1 MTDDKILKGV
11 VRGLGQLGMET
22 IEKASNEGQKIVESI
37 ITGKELLGL
46 ERTMTDAQLE
56 QNKQE
61 EKVKSQQEINKL
73 KGEMGQNRQENK
85 KDSPS
90 SCSGETSAERGR
102 NLEDEITQ
110 LRRQREKQTEEKE
123 KYYEQQKEK
132 QRQQRE
138 RQQAEYNDLTAE
150 STNPSKQKKSR
161 GSAFVNKKKHKPD
174 PDQTSATQEFK
185 GGKID

>member
-1 MTDDKILKGV
+1 MGDNKILKGV

-22 IEKASNEGQKIVESI
+22 VEKASQEGQKIVESI

-56 QNKQE
+56 QNKQQ
-61 EKVKSQQEINKL
+61 EKIKNQQEINKL
-73 KGEMGQNRQENK
+73 KGEMNGE
-85 KDSPS
+85 KDSKS
-90 SCSGETSAERGR
+90 NEKKTKERPR
-102 NLEDEITQ
+102 NLEEEITQ
-110 LRRQREKQTEEKE
+110 LRRQLEKQEEEKE
-123 KYYEQQKEK
+123 KFYEQQREK
-132 QRQQRE
+132 QKKE
-138 RQQAEYNDLTAE
+138 SEKQQAEYIDLTAE

-174 PDQTSATQEFK
+174 TDQTSATQEFNK

>member
-1 MTDDKILKGV
+1 MADDKILKGV
-11 VRGLGQLGMET
+11 VKGLGQLGVET
-22 IEKASNEGQKIVESI
+22 LENASKEGQNILESV

-56 QNKQE
+56 QKRQQE
-61 EKVKSQQEINKL
+61 KIKSQQEINEL
-73 KGEMGQNRQENK
+73 RGEVSGK
-85 KDSPS
+85 KDGNSNQQK
-90 SCSGETSAERGR
+90 TKERPR

-110 LRRQREKQTEEKE
+110 LRRQLEKQAEEKE
-123 KYYEQQKEK
+123 KYYEQQREK
-132 QRQQRE
+132 QRQE
-138 RQQAEYNDLTAE
+138 KEKEQAEYIDLTVE

-174 PDQTSATQEFK
+174 MTQTSATQEFK

>member
-11 VRGLGQLGMET
+11 VKGLGQLGMET
-22 IEKASNEGQKIVESI
+22 LEKASEEGQKIVESI

-46 ERTMTDAQLE
+46 DRTMSDTELELHKQQERTRS
-56 QNKQE
+56 QE
-61 EKVKSQQEINKL
+61 EINKL
-73 KGEMGQNRQENK
+73 KGQMTEEKDNK
-85 KDSPS
+85 NNEQKIK
-90 SCSGETSAERGR
+90 ERPR

-110 LRRQREKQTEEKE
+110 LRRQMEKQTEEKE

-132 QRQQRE
+132 QRQERE
-138 RQQAEYNDLTAE
+138 KQQAEYIDLTSE

-161 GSAFVNKKKHKPD
+161 GSAFVNKKKHKPNT
-174 PDQTSATQEFK
+174 DQMSQTQEFNK

>member
-11 VRGLGQLGMET
+11 VKGLGQLGLET
-22 IEKASNEGQKIVESI
+22 LEKASEEGQKIVESV

-46 ERTMTDAQLE
+46 EATMTDTELE
-56 QNKQE
+56 FYKKQD
-61 EKVKSQQEINKL
+61 KSKSQEEINKL
-73 KGEMGQNRQENK
+73 KGQMGQNRQENK

-90 SCSGETSAERGR
+90 SRSGGTSAERGR
-102 NLEDEITQ
+102 NIEEELAQ
-110 LRRQREKQTEEKE
+110 MRRKKEQEEEEKQKYFEQQKQEQEKE
-123 KYYEQQKEK
+123 K
-132 QRQQRE
+132 E
-138 RQQAEYNDLTAE
+138 RQQAEYVDMTAE

-174 PDQTSATQEFK
+174 MTQMSATQEFK